1 MSDEQADIF
10 SIEVPLDGDAVQVR
24 DATKREL
31 DIRLLSW
38 GEVIN
43 TASGTEEFVRGAF
56 DVADPSRVRLMGMEH
71 AAQFGIGQDGKPVLV
86 RVPTGK
92 GIAFEDRDD
101 GPHMTFRVAKTSA
114 GDDQL
119 ALATEGIV
127 TGASVEFSE
136 VPGGTV
142 TEKRGSRRHRRHVRA
157 DLSGLTTTYRPAYAG
172 GAVLAVRSEE
182 EATVSDTNGATPEVT
197 VAVAPPVDYAPQI
210 TQLGSSIND
219 VLSRLDAMQEE
230 ARAKFDIPA
239 APDAEKKTEATLGD
253 WSSLVFR
260 MLTGEKISQ
269 KEIEYRIAAELI
281 TTDNLGVVPEQFL
294 DEIIG
299 IIDPSRPFLDST
311 RRLQTPAAGM
321 TFNVPVIETRPTVG
335 VQAAEK
341 DELTSTETSITDT
354 SFTPLTI
361 GGYGDI
367 SIQLLKRSDPSYL
380 SLYLELL
387 SEAYG
392 IMADDRAVDALL
404 AAAINNGGNLD
415 PDDLSIGAAWS
426 NAMAVSRRL
435 APDTIWLSSDG
446 VARFINAKASGT
458 NAPLYSNL
466 AGNFTTAGGV
476 GGTISGLRPVHVP
489 ALDDEAADVII
500 GPSRGFAWA
509 EDGTYTLQVDVPALA
524 GREVALVGMIWF
536 MPLYPAAFTRYALTA
551 T

>member
-1 MSDEQADIF
+1 MADELF
-10 SIEVPLDGDAVQVR
+10 SIDIPLDGDAVQVR

-43 TASGTEEFVRGAF
+43 TQHGTEEFSRGAF

-71 AAQFGIGQDGKPVLV
+71 AAQFGVGQDGKPVLV

-92 GIAFEDRDD
+92 GIAFEDKED

-127 TGASVEFSE
+127 TGASVEFNE

-142 TEKRGSRRHRRHVRA
+142 TEKRGSRRHRRHVRV
-157 DLSGLTTTYRPAYAG
+157 DLSGLTTTYRPAYQG

-182 EATVSDTNGATPEVT
+182 VATVSETNGATPEV
-197 VAVAPPVDYAPQI
+197 AVVVPPPVDYAPQI

-219 VLSRLDAMQEE
+219 VLARLDSMQEE
-230 ARAKFDIPA
+230 ARAKFDVPA
-239 APDAEKKTEATLGD
+239 APETDKMPDASLGD
-253 WSSLVFR
+253 WSSIVFR

-269 KEIEYRIAAELI
+269 KEIELRVAAELI

-299 IIDPSRPFLDST
+299 FIDPSRPFLAST
-311 RRLQTPAAGM
+311 RRLQTPASGM

-335 VQAAEK
+335 IQAAEK
-341 DELTSTETSITDT
+341 DELVSTPTSITDT
-354 SFTPLTI
+354 SFTPITI

-380 SLYLELL
+380 SLYIELL

-392 IMADDRAVDALL
+392 VMADDRAVDALL
-404 AAAINNGGNLD
+404 AASGIHNGGNVD
-415 PDDLSIGAAWS
+415 ADDGPLFGAAWA
-426 NAMAVSRRL
+426 NASAVSRRL
-435 APDTIWLSSDG
+435 VPDTIWLSSSA
-446 VARFINAKASGT
+446 VAAFIDAKSTTT
-458 NAPLYSNL
+458 NAPLYGNL
-466 AGNFTTAGGV
+466 AGAFSAAGGT

-489 ALDDEAADVII
+489 ALDDEAADAIV

-524 GREVALVGMIWF
+524 GREVALVGMIWN
-536 MPLYPAAFTRYALTA
+536 MPLYPAAFTRYTVGS
-551 T
+551 